1 MPVCRLLVLL
11 FILSVFG
18 QKEAFAVSGQS
29 LSDSTEVVLPL
40 DSMAFQELVISGKK
54 TPMMLKG
61 DTLVFDVSCFFVPE
75 GSKLRSLLERIPG
88 IEVTTDGR
96 IMAQGK
102 EVVRIKLNGRDF
114 FEEGKEMA
122 LNTLPA
128 DILCEVRLY
137 QEYSDEKEYTGVHRN
152 EGEQVLDVY
161 TYADRSR
168 GWFIDAVAA
177 GGSRK
182 RYQANATVSGFSSRM
197 QGILSCSA
205 DNQPAA
211 FGIGESYLDKL
222 SAETNVNE
230 VVRQN
235 YNGILNFF
243 KGPWE
248 VNATAFLNQGETR
261 SKAESTTEYYWKPS
275 QVYAQT
281 QDEKETD
288 TETANFS
295 LDWTYT
301 GNEFAWRTKTYLNRS
316 KYRYKQYS
324 LSETR
329 ERYLETVN
337 GVPMDRERALNSNMY
352 MNDGNLDG
360 TGGGITTSL
369 NKSWGEKGSNWDLSA
384 GAYYTRHNEDS
395 YSHADIYYSHAD
407 AMSRQVLES
416 HMVKKNLRGFVK
428 GILTWVPCDPL
439 KLQLAYG
446 ADGQYDDVDKQ
457 VSDLSYVFLD
467 LMIPDGNLPVD
478 SLDKQAHL
486 LTWIHNVRALVQYSV
501 GNWVLTG
508 GVTLE
513 PQRLLLHYVKGN
525 KGIDSV
531 QASCAVL
538 PELTLAYKK
547 QESWGVNLRY
557 LGRRKQPDLTGM
569 LPIWDCTD
577 PLHRYVGNASLRPE
591 TNHVL
596 SATFFCFNPD
606 VQRQLNVAANV
617 VANQQ
622 TISQQ
627 TSFDAE
633 KGAYTVMPVNVDG
646 NWNASCFLD
655 FTTSFRNA
663 RRWNLDWKSTVSSA
677 SERAL
682 QEAYAGQRE
691 SLSVKVN
698 SLTTT
703 HYGAVQYKYRSLLFK
718 PYGYMTLAR
727 YRNDYQDEL
736 NSDLWVYG
744 WGGLMRLDFDFGL
757 SFGIDCY
764 RNCRSGYWEKSMNGK
779 EWICNFEV
787 SYSFLKNRSMEIK
800 LQGFDVLQ
808 ELHAVNQV
816 NTVAYRQETINHK
829 GVNSYFMLSLRYHF
843 DRFPGGA

>member
-137 QEYSDEKEYTGVHRN
+137 QEYSDEEEYTGVHRN

-230 VVRQN
+230 VIRQN

-275 QVYAQT
+275 QVYAQA

-329 ERYLETVN
+329 ERY
-337 GVPMDRERALNSNMY
+337 
-352 MNDGNLDG
+352 
-360 TGGGITTSL
+360 
-369 NKSWGEKGSNWDLSA
+369 W
-384 GAYYTRHNEDS
+384 
-395 YSHADIYYSHAD
+395 
-407 AMSRQVLES
+407 RQ
-416 HMVKKNLRGFVK
+416 
-428 GILTWVPCDPL
+428 
-439 KLQLAYG
+439 
-446 ADGQYDDVDKQ
+446 
-457 VSDLSYVFLD
+457 
-467 LMIPDGNLPVD
+467 
-478 SLDKQAHL
+478 
-486 LTWIHNVRALVQYSV
+486 
-501 GNWVLTG
+501 
-508 GVTLE
+508 
-513 PQRLLLHYVKGN
+513 
-525 KGIDSV
+525 
-531 QASCAVL
+531 
-538 PELTLAYKK
+538 
-547 QESWGVNLRY
+547 
-557 LGRRKQPDLTGM
+557 
-569 LPIWDCTD
+569 
-577 PLHRYVGNASLRPE
+577 
-591 TNHVL
+591 
-596 SATFFCFNPD
+596 
-606 VQRQLNVAANV
+606 
-617 VANQQ
+617 
-622 TISQQ
+622 
-627 TSFDAE
+627 
-633 KGAYTVMPVNVDG
+633 
-646 NWNASCFLD
+646 
-655 FTTSFRNA
+655 
-663 RRWNLDWKSTVSSA
+663 
-677 SERAL
+677 
-682 QEAYAGQRE
+682 
-691 SLSVKVN
+691 
-698 SLTTT
+698 
-703 HYGAVQYKYRSLLFK
+703 
-718 PYGYMTLAR
+718 
-727 YRNDYQDEL
+727 
-736 NSDLWVYG
+736 
-744 WGGLMRLDFDFGL
+744 
-757 SFGIDCY
+757 
-764 RNCRSGYWEKSMNGK
+764 
-779 EWICNFEV
+779 
-787 SYSFLKNRSMEIK
+787 
-800 LQGFDVLQ
+800 
-808 ELHAVNQV
+808 
-816 NTVAYRQETINHK
+816 
-829 GVNSYFMLSLRYHF
+829 
-843 DRFPGGA
+843 